1 MTKYSPHGRKMMD
14 RYQKKVERREMRVG
28 NPKKNKTTTLEHKLR
43 QAAHRLS
50 KITSERTLYEHE
62 LQQREKVNTELR
74 RLGLEKDIRIH
85 ELERQAYIMKTT
97 VDSVQEENRFMRDGL
112 IPQPKIRRIKVRHE

>member
-1 MTKYSPHGRKMMD
+1 VTKYSHNERKLLD
-14 RYQKKVERREMRVG
+14 KYQKKVERREMRGG

-43 QAAHRLS
+43 QAAHRIS
-50 KITSERTLYEHE
+50 QITNERTLHEHE
-62 LQQREKVNTELR
+62 LQQREKVNAELR

-97 VDSVQEENRFMRDGL
+97 VDSVQEENRFMRHGL